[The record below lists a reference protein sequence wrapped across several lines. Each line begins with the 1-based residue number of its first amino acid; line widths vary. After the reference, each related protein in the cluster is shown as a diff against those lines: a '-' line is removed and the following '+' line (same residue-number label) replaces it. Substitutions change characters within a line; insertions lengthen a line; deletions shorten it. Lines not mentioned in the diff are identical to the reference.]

1 MVVEDIMSPNPI
13 VVPVTASVRR
23 ARAILLEADVR
34 HLPVVDEGKLVG
46 IVSDRDFRSLE
57 FEPGDAGEPLD
68 RPLSALMSSDVITVH
83 PETDLGDVIDLLIEH
98 RIGAIPVVHP
108 DSLKLLGIVSYIDVL
123 RVAREAV
130 G

>member
-57 FEPGDAGEPLD
+57 LEPGDAGDPLD

-123 RVAREAV
+123 RVAREAL

>member
-13 VVPVTASVRR
+13 IIPVTASVRR